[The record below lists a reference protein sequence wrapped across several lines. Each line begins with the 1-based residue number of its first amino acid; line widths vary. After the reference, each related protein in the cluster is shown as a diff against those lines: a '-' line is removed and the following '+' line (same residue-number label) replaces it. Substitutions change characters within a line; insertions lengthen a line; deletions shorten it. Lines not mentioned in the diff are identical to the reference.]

1 MDNTRPL
8 SRLIIA
14 AELAVGLAICSKI
27 TIPIGLVPLTG
38 QTLAVGLIASIVP
51 AMVGTWAI
59 GIYLLLGLI
68 GIPVFASSAAGL
80 AALFGP
86 TGGYLWGFFL
96 YVWLVAAMR
105 RSLPKMSALIVGNLL
120 GATVQLLAGAA
131 WLVVSAH
138 QTWAVALNTGVLP
151 FLLPGLIKVVLVV
164 ITARAVLK
172 RLPARFKLSG
182 WQ

>member
-1 MDNTRPL
+1 MAKKMTL

-14 AELAVGLAICSKI
+14 AELAVGLALCSKI
-27 TIPIGLVPLTG
+27 TIPLGLIPLTG

-68 GIPVFASSAAGL
+68 GLPVFAGSAAGL

-96 YVWLVAAMR
+96 YIWLVAAVR
-105 RSLPKMSALIVGNLL
+105 KATKPTTGLILGNIVG
-120 GATVQLLAGAA
+120 AIMQLFAGAY
-131 WLVVSAH
+131 WLVLSAH
-138 QTWAVALNTGVLP
+138 LAWPTAINTGVVP
-151 FLLPGLIKVVLVV
+151 FLLPALIKVVLVV
-164 ITARAVLK
+164 VAAQAILK
-172 RLPARFKLSG
+172 RLPQRFNLRN
-182 WQ
+182 